1 VKKTKLPGSPEKLL
15 SGLRGWQKKC
25 VTGLRTAVRA
35 SARLDEQ
42 VKWGNL
48 VYFANGPVLM
58 IRAENERVLFG
69 FWRGKRLHVIDP
81 RLQASGKYEM
91 ATLQLREGSAIS
103 TAVVRRLVKEAV
115 RLNKSIGDPTA
126 SARPTRRT
134 KPIHAGKTDTSDAV
148 DAFMKELVHPFKEEI
163 EALRRIIRKAA
174 PGIREGIK
182 WNAPSYRTS
191 EWFATTHLREKAGV
205 ALILHLGAKV
215 KKPPAGGVAIRDPRK
230 LLNWLG
236 KDRAMIVFRSKAD
249 LADRKR
255 ELVAILRQWI
265 RFV

>member
-1 VKKTKLPGSPEKLL
+1 VKKTKLPGIPAELL
-15 SGLRGWQKKC
+15 SSLRGWQKEC

-35 SARLDEQ
+35 SAPLDEQ

-58 IRAENERVLFG
+58 IRAEKERVLFG
-69 FWRGKRLHVIDP
+69 FWRGKRLHAIEP

-91 ATLQLREGSAIS
+91 ATLQLRKGSTIS

-115 RLNKSIGDPTA
+115 RLNDSIGDPTA
-126 SARPTRRT
+126 SAR
-134 KPIHAGKTDTSDAV
+134 AGKTGTRDAV

-215 KKPPAGGVAIRDPRK
+215 KKPPAGRVAIRDPGK
-230 LLNWLG
+230 LLRWLG

-249 LADRKR
+249 LAGRKR
-255 ELVAILRQWI
+255 ELAAILRQWI